1 MICNDA
7 ILLKKI
13 YRSSKTAMDAIKIMA
28 EKSESEDLENV
39 LTKQRDKYFDIAE
52 DANILLRYLHELPED
67 ATLFSQFNFFV
78 TMKFGV
84 FAKKDTHDFAELL
97 IEGCM
102 GGVMEMI
109 REIKSQKCADSK
121 CIDLAHILIET
132 EQDTISLL
140 ERFL

>member
-1 MICNDA
+1 MTCNDT

-13 YRSSKTAMDAIKIMA
+13 YRSSKTAMDAIKVISTQRGTA
-28 EKSESEDLENV
+28 EWENM
-39 LTKQRDKYFDIAE
+39 LRNQRDKYFDIAE

-67 ATLFSQFNFFV
+67 ATFFSQFNFWI
-78 TMKFGV
+78 TMKLEMFS
-84 FAKKDTHDFAELL
+84 KKDTHDFAELL

-102 GGVMEMI
+102 GGVLEMMH
-109 REIKSQKCADSK
+109 EIKNRKYTDSK

>member
-28 EKSESEDLENV
+28 EKSESEDFENI

-67 ATLFSQFNFFV
+67 A